1 MTADRDVTAAV
12 PEREG
17 TRQHFDETLEQIKQ
31 DLVTMGSLVL
41 ENVRRA
47 GDAMVESRLDLVEVV
62 REVDDQVDQLYLEAE
77 KLTFETLARQ
87 QPVAGDLRFLVAA
100 TRILYELERSG
111 DLAYNCVKM
120 LARVDGF
127 PQHPL
132 ITPLLEASVT
142 ASCKVFAQGIDALA
156 DLVPD
161 AGAKLDAADDEV
173 DHMVSELYTVVGRH
187 SFEVGLEVAIA
198 LSRVGRFLERIAD
211 HAVNIGE
218 HVTYTV
224 TAALP
229 GEGHNATADEDG
241 G

>member
-1 MTADRDVTAAV
+1 MTADPYVNTAV

-17 TRQHFDETLEQIKQ
+17 TRQHFDETLDRLRQ

-47 GDAMVESRLDLVEVV
+47 GDAMVDNRLDLVEVV
-62 REVDDQVDQLYLEAE
+62 RQVDDQVDQLYLDAE

-87 QPVAGDLRFLVAA
+87 QPVASDLRFLVAA
-100 TRILYELERSG
+100 TRILYELERTG

-120 LARVDGF
+120 LHRVNGF
-127 PQHPL
+127 PHHPL
-132 ITPLLEASVT
+132 ITPLLEASIT

-156 DLVPD
+156 EMVPN
-161 AGAKLDAADDEV
+161 AGDILDAADDEV
-173 DHMVSELYTVVGRH
+173 DDVVSELFTTVGRH
-187 SFEVGLEVAIA
+187 SFETGLEVAIA

-211 HAVNIGE
+211 HAVNIGN
-218 HVTYTV
+218 HVTYAV

-229 GEGHNATADEDG
+229 GEGHDTTAVGDG